1 MALFFGILIG
11 LVIAAILI
19 KSTAFRVVAGLLVIG
34 ALVLIFVEQRQ
45 TREETEDS
53 LTRIGAEELLLT
65 DVELK
70 PGYANSY
77 RLAGRVVNRSPRY
90 TLTGITFKVK
100 VEDCPAQP
108 PRAAC
113 VTIGEGRTSIA
124 PTVPPGHAR
133 DFDELVTF
141 DKASP
146 TVRGRMQWSYE
157 VDSVHAR

>member
-19 KSTAFRVVAGLLVIG
+19 KSTAFRIVAGLLVVG

-53 LTRIGAEELLLT
+53 LTRIRAAELQLT
-65 DVELK
+65 DVQLK
-70 PGYANSY
+70 PGYANSF
-77 RLAGRVVNRSPRY
+77 RLAGRVVNRSPRF
-90 TLTGITFKVK
+90 TLTGLTFKVK
-100 VEDCPAQP
+100 VEDCPLQPAQ
-108 PRAAC
+108 AAC

-146 TVRGRMQWSYE
+146 TVRGRMKWSYE
-157 VDSVHAR
+157 LDSIHAR